1 MSLWSLFNANDGK
14 TVFKWT
20 HYLPIYEHHFSRYVN
35 RPITLLE
42 IGCLH
47 GGSLQMWKRFL
58 GPHVTIVSID
68 IDPNA
73 RNHEEDQVHIR
84 IGDQSDE
91 SFLLSL
97 VEEFGKF
104 DIIIDDGSH
113 VCEHQIKS
121 FSVLY
126 PHVTDLGLYALE
138 DLHTNYWP
146 DYGGGYKK
154 PSTFIELAK
163 NLIDELNAYHTR
175 GANEV
180 SEFTNST
187 YGMHF
192 YDSMI
197 VFEKG
202 RLPRRHDLLIGTNSE
217 GKKCWQEKQ
226 SVPYKKTR

>member
-1 MSLWSLFNANDGK
+1 MNLWTLFNVNDGK

-20 HYLPIYEHHFSRYVN
+20 HYLPIYEQHFQRFVN
-35 RPITLLE
+35 RPVNILE

-47 GGSLQMWKRFL
+47 GGSLQMWKRFF
-58 GPHVTIVSID
+58 GPAANIVSID
-68 IDPNA
+68 INPEA
-73 RNHEEDQVHIR
+73 KQHEEDQVHVR

-91 SFLLSL
+91 AFLLSV

-113 VCEHQIKS
+113 ICEHLTKT

-126 PHVTDLGLYALE
+126 QHVLDHGIYVVE

-146 DYGGGYKK
+146 DYGGGLRE
-154 PSTFIELAK
+154 PASFIELAK

-175 GANEV
+175 GAV
-180 SEFTNST
+180 PVTEFTNST
-187 YGMHF
+187 MSMHF

-202 RLPRRHDLLIGTNSE
+202 RLPRRHDLIVGKTAEGTRVWS
-217 GKKCWQEKQ
+217 EKQ
-226 SVPYKKTR
+226 SIPYQKTR